1 MKPVLEAISEAYAE
15 DGEAPSTTEIVRAGD
30 AAKAVYTKTQ
40 AADTLYTSASRTTT
54 SIALDVLTPIPL
66 TGLWTAG
73 RTMKTAAKMAED
85 MINYQQLVMPGYAIR
100 NNFFDDKCE
109 SQEGMRLVLQES
121 ASVTMD
127 YVALGGMGCTEVCAS
142 ANFAA
147 ASMNMPFLS
156 YECSGRKL
164 SSEVDY
170 EGFTRMGA
178 PLTQSMEMLEA
189 LVEQYSWGD
198 VAIVSADPTVWRSQ
212 VEFYQSGL
220 LAAGI
225 ATSYYSSFD
234 STIDETLSMVAGF
247 VADKR
252 RTVLLIGDERFMRRV
267 VCGTRVAGA
276 NLGVAWL
283 YEGIMSSKWWTVDD
297 ANLIAAQPDCT
308 GVAITEAFQGAIN
321 FAGLGKALPEE
332 EETPLTCFDGHT
344 SKTFMKLVDEHLQDG
359 YPDVG
364 DVDTIVERPHRE

>member
-1 MKPVLEAISEAYAE
+1 MKPALEQIAVAYDE
-15 DGEAPSTTEIVRAGD
+15 DGEAPSATDVIKAAD
-30 AAKAVYTKTQ
+30 SAKAVYKSGHQ
-40 AADTLYTSASRTTT
+40 ADTLYTTASRTTT
-54 SIALDVLTPIPL
+54 SIPLDVLTPLPL
-66 TGLWTAG
+66 TGRWDAG
-73 RTMKTAAKMAED
+73 RTMRTAARVAQD
-85 MINYQQLVMPGYAIR
+85 MINYQQIVMPGFAIR
-100 NNFFDDKCE
+100 NNFFDDKCN

-121 ASVTMD
+121 ASVTTD

-170 EGFTRMGA
+170 EGFVRMGT

-212 VEFYQSGL
+212 VEYYQSGL

-283 YEGIMSSKWWTVDD
+283 YE
-297 ANLIAAQPDCT
+297 
-308 GVAITEAFQGAIN
+308 
-321 FAGLGKALPEE
+321 
-332 EETPLTCFDGHT
+332 
-344 SKTFMKLVDEHLQDG
+344 
-359 YPDVG
+359 
-364 DVDTIVERPHRE
+364 